1 MSNIPHLT
9 RGVLPGFHGPYF
21 GQESNLNYK
30 HEERSP
36 LLSEL
41 TFPFRYLKSV
51 FAEDLFGMPHSDLCF
66 KDEAPFSSKNLG
78 GIPQT
83 QKGYVR

>member
-1 MSNIPHLT
+1 MLDILHLD
-9 RGVLPGFHGPYF
+9 RGVLPGFHSSHCGH
-21 GQESNLNYK
+21 E

-41 TFPFRYLKSV
+41 IFPFIYLKSV

-66 KDEAPFSSKNLG
+66 TDEPHSSLENLG
-78 GIPQT
+78 GVSQN
-83 QKGYVR
+83 GYVR